1 MGKYVK
7 KVFSG
12 SSNPSLAKS
21 IANKMGV
28 QLGDILISRF
38 SDGEI
43 LIKYEENLRGNDIYI
58 VQSTNSPAEN
68 IIELALMIDA
78 AKRASAE
85 RINVLIPYFGYSRQ
99 DRKVIPRVPISAKVM
114 MDIFTKAGA
123 DRIVTMDLHST
134 QIQGFPKIPVDNIY
148 GSLVMMP
155 ELSEHFKE
163 KLKSENCTLLSP
175 DMGSSKLS
183 QSYAKRLGMSFA
195 LIDKRRSAHN
205 KSEVVTVIGELEG
218 KHVLIIDDMIDTAG
232 TIYNAAC
239 VAKEKG
245 AISVVVAATHGIF
258 SGECVKK
265 LSSEVI
271 DQVFISDTI
280 EIPEEKRFDKLKII
294 SSAKIFAE
302 TINRIHKGES
312 VSKLF
317 RKVT

>member
-1 MGKYVK
+1 
-7 KVFSG
+7 
-12 SSNPSLAKS
+12 
-21 IANKMGV
+21 
-28 QLGDILISRF
+28 
-38 SDGEI
+38 
-43 LIKYEENLRGNDIYI
+43 
-58 VQSTNSPAEN
+58 
-68 IIELALMIDA
+68 
-78 AKRASAE
+78 
-85 RINVLIPYFGYSRQ
+85 
-99 DRKVIPRVPISAKVM
+99 
-114 MDIFTKAGA
+114 
-123 DRIVTMDLHST
+123 
-134 QIQGFPKIPVDNIY
+134 
-148 GSLVMMP
+148 MMP